1 MFYVSIASP
10 FLDVLE
16 RLTDSGEGEDSDLDS
31 SVEEQA
37 FGGNCEGLGDDED
50 RDHLLRR
57 VLSDTEISDSEDDE
71 EKEAQNNHSNDHE
84 MDDETCTFSGDETN

>member
-1 MFYVSIASP
+1 M
-10 FLDVLE
+10 
-16 RLTDSGEGEDSDLDS
+16 DS
-31 SVEEQA
+31 SEEEQA

-50 RDHLLRR
+50 HDHLLRR